1 MNLVIVESPAKAKT
15 INKYLGDD
23 YIVLASYGHIRDLP
37 SKNGSVDP
45 ENDFK
50 MEWEVDSFSKK
61 YLKDITDA
69 AKNSSKIILA
79 TDPDREGEA
88 IAWHVKEYLNEK
100 KLIKDK
106 HVERVV
112 FNEITKKAVINGIE
126 NPRQIEPLLVDA
138 YMARRALDYLVG
150 FNISP
155 ILWTK
160 LPGSKSAGRV
170 QSVALKLI
178 TEREH
183 EIELFNPQEFW
194 TLSVKFTDNNKNQ
207 LLSSITQLD
216 GSKIEKF
223 SFKDK
228 AEIDKAIKDFKSK
241 KFIITDISSK
251 VVNRNPL
258 GPFTTSTL
266 QQVASGKLG
275 FGASRTMQIAQK
287 LYQGIEIEGET
298 IGLIT
303 YMRTDGTNLSSDAI
317 DSFRSYIK
325 NEFGKEY
332 LPETSINYTGK
343 KAKNAQEAHEAIR
356 PTDIMRTPD
365 IIKKYLSPDQNK
377 LYDLIWCR
385 ALSSQMETAKFD
397 RNTITISTE
406 DNQTKCKASGSVIKF
421 DGFLKIL
428 KDNKKDE
435 DEEILPKMTKGPVNI
450 EALLDEQHFTQPPP
464 RYSEASLVKKL
475 EELGI
480 GRPSTY
486 ASIISV
492 ISTRGYAEAIN
503 KRFHP
508 TDRGKLISAFLEKLF
523 SKYVDYNFTAS
534 LENQLDEIT
543 TGKEG
548 WLKVLEMF
556 WKDFN
561 QNVSAVKEKRTREV
575 LDLLNESLGS
585 LIFERGKDGNVDR
598 NCKLC
603 DTGSLS
609 LKNSFRGGAFI
620 GCSNYPDC
628 KFTRP
633 LSKAKAAA
641 QSQLAEPKFIGKHD
655 NGNDMFLK
663 NGRFGPYIQYEKNEE
678 IAEKIIESKK
688 KKKKKKKNDKPD
700 NNFKNVSI
708 PKGVTLESVDLDR
721 AKFLCSLP
729 KILGIN
735 PENQKDIILNSGRFG
750 PYLKCENKSARIE
763 NVEEIFSIGL
773 NRAISLIAEAK
784 PGRMSSSIIKDLGE
798 HPEDK
803 KPVRIMKGQYG
814 PYIKYKSL
822 NATIP
827 EEKDP
832 LEINMEEA
840 LILIEK
846 RKEYDKT
853 KKIKNEEK
861 NEKINNIDYVFK
873 YSFMFIY

>member
-15 INKYLGDD
+15 INKYLGDN
-23 YIVLASYGHIRDLP
+23 YTVLASYGHIRDLP

-45 ENDFK
+45 DQNFK
-50 MEWEVDSFSKK
+50 MEWEVDNFSKK

-69 AKNSSKIILA
+69 AKESSKIILA

-100 KLIKDK
+100 KLLKDK
-106 HVERVV
+106 EVERVV
-112 FNEITKKAVINGIE
+112 FNEITKKAVTFGIE

-183 EIELFNPQEFW
+183 EIELFNPEEFW
-194 TLSVKFTDNNKNQ
+194 TLSLKFQDEKKN
-207 LLSSITQLD
+207 SITASIYQLD
-216 GSKIEKF
+216 GKKIEKF
-223 SFKDK
+223 TFRKKEDI
-228 AEIDKAIKDFKSK
+228 EKAISGLKNK
-241 KFIITDISSK
+241 KFNISDISSK
-251 VVNRNPL
+251 IVNRNPS

-266 QQVASGKLG
+266 QQVASSRLG

-287 LYQGIEIEGET
+287 LYQGIEIEGDT
-298 IGLIT
+298 VGLIT
-303 YMRTDGTNLSSDAI
+303 YMRTDGTNLSADAI
-317 DSFRSYIK
+317 SDFRNFIKKSYG
-325 NEFGKEY
+325 NEY
-332 LPETSINYTGK
+332 IPEKANNYSGK

-356 PTDIMRTPD
+356 PTDINRSPETV
-365 IIKKYLSPDQNK
+365 KKYLSTDQNK
-377 LYDLIWCR
+377 LYNLIWSR
-385 ALSSQMETAKFD
+385 ALSSQMVSAKFD
-397 RNTITISTE
+397 RNTITIETE
-406 DNQTKCKASGSVIKF
+406 DKNTVCKTSGSVLKF
-421 DGFLKIL
+421 DGFLKVY
-428 KDNKKDE
+428 KNPNSE
-435 DEEILPKMTKGPVNI
+435 DDDEILPEVKKGPINI
-450 EALLDEQHFTQPPP
+450 ESFLDEQHFTQPPP

-486 ASIISV
+486 ASIIST
-492 ISTRGYAEAIN
+492 ISNRGYAEITN
-503 KRFHP
+503 KRFFP

-523 SKYVDYNFTAS
+523 SKYVDYNFTAG
-534 LENQLDEIT
+534 LEDQLDEIT
-543 TGKEG
+543 TGKES
-548 WLKVLEMF
+548 WINVLELF

-561 QNVSAVKEKRTREV
+561 NNVSEVKEKRTREV
-575 LDLLNESLGS
+575 LDLLNESLGT
-585 LIFERGKDGNVDR
+585 LIFDKDDSGNVVR
-598 NCKLC
+598 KCQLC

-620 GCSNYPDC
+620 GCSNYPEC

-641 QSQLAEPKFIGKHD
+641 QAQLAEPKFLGKHD
-655 NGNDMFLK
+655 NGNDIFLK
-663 NGRFGPYIQYEKNEE
+663 NGRFGPYLQYEKLLES
-678 IAEKIIESKK
+678 IEKENKK
-688 KKKKKKKNDKPD
+688 KKKKTKKAKKDLNELL
-700 NNFKNVSI
+700 KNVSI
-708 PKGVTLESVDLDR
+708 PKGIELDSIDIDKAR
-721 AKFLCSLP
+721 FLCSLP
-729 KILGIN
+729 KSLGIN
-735 PENQKDIILNSGRFG
+735 PDNQKEISLNTGRFG
-750 PYLKCENKSARIE
+750 PYLKCENKSARLE

-773 NRAISLIAEAK
+773 NRAITLIADAK

-832 LEINMEEA
+832 TELNMEEA

-846 RKEYDKT
+846 RREYDKNKKT
-853 KKIKNEEK
+853 KKKK
-861 NEKINNIDYVFK
+861 KK
-873 YSFMFIY
+873 

>member
-15 INKYLGDD
+15 INKYLGDK
-23 YIVLASYGHIRDLP
+23 YKVLASYGHIRDLP

-45 ENDFK
+45 EQDFK

-61 YLKDITDA
+61 YLKEITDA
-69 AKNSSKIILA
+69 AKESSKIILA

-100 KLIKDK
+100 KLLKDK
-106 HVERVV
+106 EIERVV
-112 FNEITKKAVINGIE
+112 FNEITKKAVIHGIE

-183 EIELFNPQEFW
+183 EIESFKPEEFW
-194 TLSVKFTDNNKNQ
+194 TLSVKFVDEKKQNITA
-207 LLSSITQLD
+207 SITQLD
-216 GSKIEKF
+216 NNKIEKF
-223 SFKDK
+223 SFKNK
-228 AEIDKAIKDFKSK
+228 EEINKAISNIKNK
-241 KFIITDISSK
+241 KFQISDISSK
-251 VVNRNPL
+251 VVNRNPS

-266 QQVASGKLG
+266 QQTASSRLG

-287 LYQGIEIEGET
+287 LYQGIDIEGET

-303 YMRTDGTNLSSDAI
+303 YMRTDGTNLSADAVT
-317 DSFRSYIK
+317 SFRNYIQ
-325 NEFGKEY
+325 NDLGKEY
-332 LPETSINYTGK
+332 LPQNPLNYSGK

-356 PTDIMRTPD
+356 PTDITRTPE
-365 IIKKYLSPDQNK
+365 IIKKYLSSDQNK
-377 LYDLIWCR
+377 LYDLIWSR
-385 ALSSQMETAKFD
+385 ALSSQMESAKFD
-397 RNTITISTE
+397 RNTITITSENNDTI
-406 DNQTKCKASGSVIKF
+406 CKASGSVLKF
-421 DGFLKIL
+421 DGFLKIYKNIN
-428 KDNKKDE
+428 KDDDE
-435 DEEILPKMTKGPVNI
+435 SILPEMSKGPINI
-450 EALLDEQHFTQPPP
+450 EALLDEQHYTQPPP

-486 ASIISV
+486 ASIIST
-492 ISTRGYAEAIN
+492 IANRGYAEILN
-503 KRFHP
+503 KRFFP

-523 SKYVDYNFTAS
+523 SKYVDYNFTAG
-534 LENQLDEIT
+534 LEDQLDEIT
-543 TGKEG
+543 SGKES
-548 WLKVLEMF
+548 WIKVLELF

-561 QNVSAVKEKRTREV
+561 NNVSEVKEKRTREV

-585 LIFERGKDGNVDR
+585 LVFDKDKEGNIVR
-598 NCKLC
+598 KCQLC
-603 DTGSLS
+603 DTGTLS

-620 GCSNYPDC
+620 GCSNYPEC

-641 QSQLAEPKFIGKHD
+641 QAQLAEPKLIGKHE
-655 NGNDMFLK
+655 NGNDIYLK
-663 NGRFGPYIQYEKNEE
+663 NGRFGPYLQYEINPDDLKV
-678 IAEKIIESKK
+678 EKTPKK
-688 KKKKKKKNDKPD
+688 KKKTKKSKSDVNELL
-700 NNFKNVSI
+700 KNVSI
-708 PKGVTLESVDLDR
+708 PKGLELENIDLEK

-729 KILGIN
+729 KSLGIN
-735 PENQKDIILNSGRFG
+735 PDNQKEITLNTGRFG
-750 PYLKCENKSARIE
+750 PYLKCENKSARLE
-763 NVEEIFSIGL
+763 NIEEIFSIGL
-773 NRAISLIAEAK
+773 NRAITMIAEAK
-784 PGRMSSSIIKDLGE
+784 PGRISSSMIKDLGE

-832 LEINMEEA
+832 VELTMEEA

-846 RKEYDKT
+846 RREYDRNKRKS
-853 KKIKNEEK
+853 KK
-861 NEKINNIDYVFK
+861 
-873 YSFMFIY
+873 

>member
-15 INKYLGDD
+15 INKYLGDN
-23 YIVLASYGHIRDLP
+23 YKVLASYGHIRDLP

-45 ENDFK
+45 DQDFK
-50 MEWEVDSFSKK
+50 MEWEIDSFSKK
-61 YLKDITDA
+61 YLKEITDA
-69 AKNSSKIILA
+69 AKDSSKIILA

-100 KLIKDK
+100 KLLKDK
-106 HVERVV
+106 EIERVV
-112 FNEITKKAVINGIE
+112 FNEITKKAVIHGIE

-183 EIELFNPQEFW
+183 EIESFKPEEFW
-194 TLSVKFTDNNKNQ
+194 TLSVKFKDEKNQNILASISQLDNN
-207 LLSSITQLD
+207 
-216 GSKIEKF
+216 KIEKF
-223 SFKDK
+223 SFRNKD
-228 AEIDKAIKDFKSK
+228 EINKAISSINQK
-241 KFIITDISSK
+241 KFSINDISSK
-251 VVNRNPL
+251 VVNRNPS

-266 QQVASGKLG
+266 QQTASSRLG

-303 YMRTDGTNLSSDAI
+303 YMRTDGTNLSKDAVVA
-317 DSFRSYIK
+317 FRDYIK
-325 NEFGKEY
+325 KEIGNEY
-332 LPETSINYTGK
+332 LPESALNYSGK

-356 PTDIMRTPD
+356 PTDVIRTPQSV
-365 IIKKYLSPDQNK
+365 KKYLSTDQNK
-377 LYDLIWCR
+377 LYDLIWSR
-385 ALSSQMETAKFD
+385 ALSSQMQSAKFD
-397 RNTITISTE
+397 RNTITITSNNNDTV
-406 DNQTKCKASGSVIKF
+406 CKASGSVLKF
-421 DGFLKIL
+421 DGFLKIYNNQG
-428 KDNKKDE
+428 KDDDE
-435 DEEILPKMTKGPVNI
+435 NILPSVSKGLVNI
-450 EALLDEQHFTQPPP
+450 ESLIDEQHFTQPPP

-486 ASIISV
+486 ASIIST
-492 ISTRGYAEAIN
+492 IANRGYAEILN
-503 KRFHP
+503 KRFFP

-523 SKYVDYNFTAS
+523 SKYVDYNFTAG
-534 LENQLDEIT
+534 LEDQLDEIT
-543 TGKEG
+543 TGKES
-548 WLKVLEMF
+548 WIKVLELF

-561 QNVSAVKEKRTREV
+561 SNVAEVKEKRTREV
-575 LDLLNESLGS
+575 LDLLNDSLGD
-585 LIFERGKDGNVDR
+585 LVFDKDDKGNIVR
-598 NCKLC
+598 KCQLC
-603 DTGSLS
+603 NSGTLS

-620 GCSNYPDC
+620 GCSNYPEC

-641 QSQLAEPKFIGKHD
+641 QAQLAEPKFIGKHE
-655 NGNDMFLK
+655 NGNDIYLK
-663 NGRFGPYIQYEKNEE
+663 NGRFGPYLQYEKIPEDIE
-678 IAEKIIESKK
+678 IEKTPKK
-688 KKKKKKKNDKPD
+688 KKKTKKLKSDVNELL
-700 NNFKNVSI
+700 KNVSI
-708 PKGVTLESVDLDR
+708 PKGLELESIDLEK
-721 AKFLCSLP
+721 AQFLCSLP
-729 KILGIN
+729 KSLGIN
-735 PENQKDIILNSGRFG
+735 PDNQKEITLNTGRFG
-750 PYLKCENKSARIE
+750 PYLKCENKSARID
-763 NVEEIFSIGL
+763 NIEEIFSIGL
-773 NRAISLIAEAK
+773 NRAITLIAEAK
-784 PGRMSSSIIKDLGE
+784 PGRMSSSMIKDLGE

-832 LEINMEEA
+832 TELTMEEA

-853 KKIKNEEK
+853 KKKK
-861 NEKINNIDYVFK
+861 RKK
-873 YSFMFIY
+873 

>member
-15 INKYLGDD
+15 INKYLGKD
-23 YIVLASYGHIRDLP
+23 YKVLASYGHIRDLP

-45 ENDFK
+45 DDNFK
-50 MEWEVDSFSKK
+50 MLWEVDSFSRK
-61 YLKDITDA
+61 YLKEITDA
-69 AKNSSKIILA
+69 AKDSSKIILA

-100 KLIKDK
+100 KLLKDK
-106 HVERVV
+106 HIERVV
-112 FNEITKKAVINGIE
+112 FNEITKKAVTHGID

-183 EIELFNPQEFW
+183 EIELFKPEEFW
-194 TLSVKFTDNNKNQ
+194 TLNIKFNDNNKNSFTANISQ
-207 LLSSITQLD
+207 LNN
-216 GSKIEKF
+216 KKVEKF
-223 SFKDK
+223 SFKNKSD
-228 AEIDKAIKDFKSK
+228 INKAIDDIKTK
-241 KFIITDISSK
+241 KFSISDISTK
-251 VVNRNPL
+251 VVSRNPS

-266 QQVASGKLG
+266 QQISSGRLG
-275 FGASRTMQIAQK
+275 FGASRTMQIAQR
-287 LYQGIEIEGET
+287 LYQGIEIDGET

-303 YMRTDGTNLSSDAI
+303 YIRTDGANISKDAVPL
-317 DSFRSYIK
+317 FRDYIK
-325 NEFGKEY
+325 KEYGDEY
-332 LPETSINYTGK
+332 LPKEPLNYSGK

-356 PTDIMRTPD
+356 PTDIIRSPD
-365 IIKKYLSPDQNK
+365 KIKKYLSSDQNK
-377 LYDLIWCR
+377 LYDLIWSR
-385 ALSSQMETAKFD
+385 ALSSQMESAKFD
-397 RNTITISTE
+397 RNTITINSNDDGTI
-406 DNQTKCKASGSVIKF
+406 CKASGSVIKF
-421 DGFLKIL
+421 DGFLKVF
-428 KDNKKDE
+428 KDQKKD
-435 DEEILPKMTKGPVNI
+435 DSDKILPEVSKGSVNI
-450 EALLDEQHFTQPPP
+450 EELIDEQHFTQPPP

-492 ISTRGYAEAIN
+492 ISTRGYAETIS

-523 SKYVDYNFTAS
+523 SKYVDYNFTAG
-534 LENQLDEIT
+534 LENQLDDIT

-548 WLKVLEMF
+548 WIKVLEMF

-561 QNVSAVKEKRTREV
+561 KNVSDVKEKRTREV
-575 LDLLNESLGS
+575 LDLLNDSLGS
-585 LIFERGKDGNVDR
+585 LIFERDSDGNIDR
-598 NCKLC
+598 KCKLC
-603 DTGSLS
+603 ENGSLS

-633 LSKAKAAA
+633 LSKAKAAQ
-641 QSQLAEPKFIGKHD
+641 QSQLAEPKLIGKHD
-655 NGNDMFLK
+655 NGNDMYLK
-663 NGRFGPYIQYEKNEE
+663 NGRFGPYIQYEIIPEVVSE
-678 IAEKIIESKK
+678 VAEKKKTKK
-688 KKKKKKKNDKPD
+688 KKVKKEISNLKNI
-700 NNFKNVSI
+700 SI
-708 PKGVTLESVDLDR
+708 PKGISIESVDMVR

-729 KILGIN
+729 KSLGIN
-735 PENQKDIILNSGRFG
+735 PENQKEIFLNSGRFG

-773 NRAISLIAEAK
+773 NRAITLIAEAK
-784 PGRMSSSIIKDLGE
+784 PGRMSSSMIKDLGE

-832 LEINMEEA
+832 VEITMDDA

-846 RKEYDKT
+846 RKEYDRNKKGKRRKT
-853 KKIKNEEK
+853 K
-861 NEKINNIDYVFK
+861 
-873 YSFMFIY
+873 

>member
-15 INKYLGDD
+15 INKYLGND

-45 ENDFK
+45 ENNFK

-61 YLKDITDA
+61 YLKEITDA
-69 AKNSSKIILA
+69 AKDSSKIILA

-100 KLIKDK
+100 KLLKDK
-106 HVERVV
+106 QVERVV
-112 FNEITKKAVINGIE
+112 FNEITKKAVTHGID

-183 EIELFNPQEFW
+183 EIELFDPKEFW
-194 TLSVKFTDNNKNQ
+194 TLSIKFNDKDNKSLIANIFQFK
-207 LLSSITQLD
+207 D
-216 GSKIEKF
+216 KKIEKF
-223 SFKDK
+223 SFRNKN
-228 AEIDKAIKDFKSK
+228 EIDKAIDEVKSK
-241 KFIITDISSK
+241 KFQISDISSK
-251 VVNRNPL
+251 IVNRNPS

-266 QQVASGKLG
+266 QQVSSGRLN

-287 LYQGIEIEGET
+287 LYQGIEIDGET

-303 YMRTDGTNLSSDAI
+303 YMRTDGTNLSTDAVS
-317 DSFRSYIK
+317 SFRDYIK
-325 NEFGKEY
+325 KEFGDDY
-332 LPETSINYTGK
+332 LPENPLNYSGK

-356 PTDIMRTPD
+356 PTDIMRAPD
-365 IIKKYLSPDQNK
+365 TLKKYLSPDQHK
-377 LYDLIWCR
+377 LYDLIWSR
-385 ALSSQMETAKFD
+385 ALSSQMKSAKFD
-397 RNTITISTE
+397 RNTITITSE
-406 DNQTKCKASGSVIKF
+406 DNETICKASGSVIKF
-421 DGFLKIL
+421 DGFLKVI
-428 KDNKKDE
+428 KDNKKNDDE
-435 DEEILPKMTKGPVNI
+435 DILPEMSKGPVNI
-450 EALLDEQHFTQPPP
+450 ESLLDEQHFTQPPP

-492 ISTRGYAEAIN
+492 ISTRGYAETIN

-523 SKYVDYNFTAS
+523 SKYVDYNFTAE

-548 WLKVLEMF
+548 WIKVLEMF

-561 QNVSAVKEKRTREV
+561 QNVKEVKEKRTREV
-575 LDLLNESLGS
+575 LDLLNDSLGS
-585 LIFERGKDGNVDR
+585 LIFERDKEGNINR
-598 NCKLC
+598 KCQLC
-603 DTGSLS
+603 ENGSLS

-620 GCSNYPDC
+620 GCSNYPEC

-633 LSKAKAAA
+633 LSKAKAAQ
-641 QSQLAEPKFIGKHD
+641 QSQLSEPKLIGKHE

-663 NGRFGPYIQYEKNEE
+663 NGRFGPYIQYE
-678 IAEKIIESKK
+678 IIPEVNDEPVKK
-688 KKKKKKKNDKPD
+688 KKVKKKKNQKE
-700 NNFKNVSI
+700 NNNLKNISI
-708 PKGVTLESVDLDR
+708 PKGIELDTINLER

-729 KILGIN
+729 KSLGIN
-735 PENQKDIILNSGRFG
+735 PENQKEILLNSGRFG

-773 NRAISLIAEAK
+773 NRAITLIAEAK
-784 PGRMSSSIIKDLGE
+784 PGRISSSMIKDLGE

-832 LEINMEEA
+832 SELTMEEA

-846 RKEYDKT
+846 RKEYDKS
-853 KKIKNEEK
+853 KKRKK
-861 NEKINNIDYVFK
+861 K
-873 YSFMFIY
+873 